1 MKIYL
6 IFLVFA
12 FQCSF
17 AQSDSIYNI
26 GKKLINENKLEEA
39 ISYFNKNLKTTK
51 SQEQRTHILFGL
63 ADVYKLQFNYNK
75 SGRYYSQAY
84 DIIKKVNNVQLEFLY
99 HVKIAEFYR
108 KRAMHHE
115 FEIELNKA
123 EKILKVHKIKDK
135 YKTKYYNR
143 KAALFTERYQ
153 NNDSTLFYAN
163 KSLELAKKIND
174 NENVFYSL
182 LEIASVYESKKD
194 YKTSIDYIEEIIE
207 LAKKNNMI
215 QQQADAYISYIM
227 ALARSNQLE
236 KALKVALYAANFS
249 KEHKLF
255 YHEIIFHDNIQNLYF
270 RLHNTKKAYEY
281 LKDRLELTT
290 KYNELKKEEL
300 IFSLETKYKLKEKE
314 NQIKIDALE
323 IENKNKELIT
333 TKARFS
339 LILGLFFTAIISILL
354 IAYFLKKTKQTN
366 KELQLLSK
374 QNEFLVSETNHRVN
388 NNLQLIAVLI
398 ENKIRKNKN
407 ENEKAEFTRFLK
419 KVDAIAA
426 LHRLLYVTNNV
437 NIINL
442 QEYLMNI
449 KNNFEELVLEENI
462 NLNVTIEDTKIHSDT
477 ALYLGLL
484 ITELFINS
492 IKHAFKEHQQK
503 VISFSLIVK
512 ENELFFKYEDNGE
525 NSKKIE
531 LKPALVEQ
539 LCLQLEV
546 DYTINSSQGFQIN
559 FIKNHSKNA

>member
-75 SGRYYSQAY
+75 SGRYYSQVY

-407 ENEKAEFTRFLK
+407 ENEKAEFTRFLT
-419 KVDAIAA
+419 KVEAIAA

-442 QEYLMNI
+442 QEYLMDI

>member
-1 MKIYL
+1 MQIGFSQNDPIITFGKNLTDQNKFDEAIIYYEKY
-6 IFLVFA
+6 LVA
-12 FQCSF
+12 P
-17 AQSDSIYNI
+17 
-26 GKKLINENKLEEA
+26 INE
-39 ISYFNKNLKTTK
+39 
-51 SQEQRTHILFGL
+51 EQKVYILLGL
-63 ADVYKLQFNYNK
+63 AEIYKLKLNYKVANNYYGKAKEVINLIDNK
-75 SGRYYSQAY
+75 E
-84 DIIKKVNNVQLEFLY
+84 LEFFH
-99 HVKIAEFYR
+99 HVKMAEFYR
-108 KRAMHHE
+108 KRGLFLEADGQLKLAELISKKKNINDSFLAM
-115 FEIELNKA
+115 F
-123 EKILKVHKIKDK
+123 
-135 YKTKYYNR
+135 YSR
-143 KAALFTERYQ
+143 KAALFTEHFFQ
-153 NNDSTLFYAN
+153 PDSTLFYAN
-163 KSLELAKKIND
+163 KAL
-174 NENVFYSL
+174 
-182 LEIASVYESKKD
+182 
-194 YKTSIDYIEEIIE
+194 T
-207 LAKKNNMI
+207 LAKKNNDKDLIFYSTLEIAGVFEEKREYKKSI
-215 QQQADAYISYIM
+215 QYLEELIESAKRNNFVQQETDAQINYTRLLIKD
-227 ALARSNQLE
+227 NQLK
-236 KALKVALYAANFS
+236 KALDESMNALDFS
-249 KEHKLF
+249 KKNDLF
-255 YHEIIFHDNIQNLYF
+255 FGEMLFTDNIRNIYAKLG
-270 RLHNTKKAYEY
+270 NMSKAYEY
-281 LKDRLELTT
+281 SKKRTKLTEE
-290 KYNELKKEEL
+290 YYKKEHNKFLFEL
-300 IFSLETKYKLKEKE
+300 EEKYKLTEKD
-314 NQIKIDALE
+314 NQLKINNLE

-333 TKARFS
+333 TKARFT
-339 LILGLFFTAIISILL
+339 LISGLFFSAIISTLL
-354 IAYFLKKTKQTN
+354 IAYFLKKTKQKN

-407 ENEKAEFTRFLK
+407 ENEKAEFTRFLT
-419 KVDAIAA
+419 KVEAIAA

-442 QEYLMNI
+442 QEYLMDI

>member
-236 KALKVALYAANFS
+236 KALKVALHAANFS

-333 TKARFS
+333 TKANFT

-354 IAYFLKKTKQTN
+354 IAYFLKKTKQKN

-407 ENEKAEFTRFLK
+407 ENEKAEFTRFLT
-419 KVDAIAA
+419 KVEAIAA

-442 QEYLMNI
+442 QEYLMDI

>member
-84 DIIKKVNNVQLEFLY
+84 YIIKKVNNVQLAFLY

-236 KALKVALYAANFS
+236 KALKVALHAANFS

-333 TKARFS
+333 TKANFT

-354 IAYFLKKTKQTN
+354 IAYFLKKTKQKN
-366 KELQLLSK
+366 RELQLLSK
-374 QNEFLVSETNHRVN
+374 QNQFLVSETNHRVN

-398 ENKIRKNKN
+398 ENKIRKNRN

-462 NLNVTIEDTKIHSDT
+462 NLNVTIEDTKINSDT

-492 IKHAFKEHQQK
+492 IKHAFNEHQQK
-503 VISFSLIVK
+503 TILLSLIVK
-512 ENELFFKYEDNGE
+512 ESKLFFNYQDNGE